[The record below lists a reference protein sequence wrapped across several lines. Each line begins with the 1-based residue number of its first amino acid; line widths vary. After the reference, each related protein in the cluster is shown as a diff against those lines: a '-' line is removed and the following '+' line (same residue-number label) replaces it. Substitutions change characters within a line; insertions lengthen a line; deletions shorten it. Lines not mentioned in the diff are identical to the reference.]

1 MHSDLRRGVSG
12 TLSGPA
18 ASQYSP
24 GNSGGGAAYMAA
36 YAQVSANISDFAF
49 LILLVHPQTLILHA
63 LLLQCVTGW

>member
-24 GNSGGGAAYMAA
+24 GGSGGGAAYMAA
-36 YAQVSANISDFAF
+36 YAQVEAQILKTLFAR
-49 LILLVHPQTLILHA
+49 LILLVFIHKR
-63 LLLQCVTGW
+63 